1 MDIFE
6 SFNFDNLKFPNCFV
20 DIRLQKRANNIAN
33 VENGVLEEV
42 SSNEQAGV
50 GVRALINGAWGF
62 SSTNDTDAVQR
73 CIDSAYRIALA
84 TSRNSNRDHFEIDPP
99 SIKGKFENKVKINPE
114 DIPLEEKIT
123 YAFEIE
129 KGAKID
135 PLVRNT
141 NSVCTDS
148 ITEQLYIS
156 SAGSELYQKTTRV
169 YLKSVVASGND
180 TLQMGYDLIGGTR
193 GYEVLKEKSLN
204 DLGKEACNKSIRLL
218 SAKRVKGGEMTV
230 VLDPKILGVFIHEA
244 LGHACEADIVLQ
256 GDSIL
261 EGKIGEKI
269 GADGVYIYD
278 DPTYQEKNGSYFFDD
293 EGIKAKKTCLLE
305 DGILKSYLHNL
316 ETASRFKSTP
326 TGNGRAQGFSSRPLV
341 RMSNVYM
348 GKGDHTFEELIDI
361 KEGLYVKGGRGGQVD
376 TAKGL
381 FTFGCEEVYEIKDG
395 EIGELY
401 RDASLSGNTLEIL
414 KNISGIGRDFLIGN
428 PGSCGKGQYVPVDD
442 GGPHIRTRALVGG
455 E

>member
-50 GVRALINGAWGF
+50 GVRALIDGAWGF

-348 GKGDHTFEELIDI
+348 GRGDHTFEELIDI

>member
-20 DIRLQKRANNIAN
+20 DIRLQKRTNNIAN

-50 GVRALINGAWGF
+50 GVRALIDGAWGF

-84 TSRNSNRDHFEIDPP
+84 TSRNSNRDHFKINPP
-99 SIKGKFENKVKINPE
+99 SIKGKFENKVKIKPE
-114 DIPLEEKIT
+114 DISLEEKIT

-169 YLKSVVASGND
+169 YLKSVVASGNG

-193 GYEVLKEKSLN
+193 GYEILKEKSLN

-218 SAKRVKGGEMTV
+218 SAKKVKGGEMTV

-305 DGILKSYLHNL
+305 DGILKSYLHDL

-348 GKGDHTFEELIDI
+348 GKGDHKFEELIDI

>member
-218 SAKRVKGGEMTV
+218 SAKKVKGGEMTV

>member
-218 SAKRVKGGEMTV
+218 SAKKVKGGEMTV

-348 GKGDHTFEELIDI
+348 GKGNHTFEELIDI

>member
-218 SAKRVKGGEMTV
+218 SAKKVKGGEMTV

-348 GKGDHTFEELIDI
+348 GKGDHKFEELIDI

>member
-218 SAKRVKGGEMTV
+218 SAKKVKGGEMTV

-348 GKGDHTFEELIDI
+348 GRGDHTFEELIDI

>member
-348 GKGDHTFEELIDI
+348 GRGDHTFEELIDI

>member
-50 GVRALINGAWGF
+50 GVRALIDGAWGF

-218 SAKRVKGGEMTV
+218 SAKKVKGGEMTV

-348 GKGDHTFEELIDI
+348 GRGDHTFEELIDI

>member
-6 SFNFDNLKFPNCFV
+6 SFNCDNLKFPNCFV
-20 DIRLQKRANNIAN
+20 DIRLQKRINNVAN
-33 VENGVLEEV
+33 VENGELDEV
-42 SSNEQAGV
+42 SSNDQAGV
-50 GVRALINGAWGF
+50 GVRALVNGAWGF
-62 SSTNDTDAVQR
+62 SSTNNTEDAQR
-73 CIDSAYRIALA
+73 CIDSAFRIAVA
-84 TSRNSNRDHFEIDPP
+84 TSRNSKRENFKIDPP
-99 SIKGKFENKVKINPE
+99 ALKGHFENKVKIGPE
-114 DIPLEEKIT
+114 DVSLEEKIS
-123 YAFEIE
+123 YAYEIE

-135 PLVRNT
+135 PLVKNT
-141 NSVCTDS
+141 VSACSDS
-148 ITEQLYIS
+148 ITEQLYINS
-156 SAGSELYQKTTRV
+156 VGSEIYQKTTRV

-180 TLQMGYDLIGGTR
+180 SLQMGYEVMGGTR

-204 DLGKEACNKSIRLL
+204 DLGKEACEKSIRLL
-218 SAKRVKGGEMTV
+218 SAKKVSGGEKTV

-269 GADGVYIYD
+269 GADGVNIYD
-278 DPTYQEKNGSYFFDD
+278 DPTFLEKNGTYFFDD
-293 EGIKAKKTCLLE
+293 EGIKAEKTCLLE
-305 DGILKSYLHNL
+305 DGVLKSYLHNL
-316 ETASRFKSTP
+316 ETASRFNAKP

-348 GKGDHTFEELIDI
+348 GSGDQSFEELINI
-361 KEGLYVKGGRGGQVD
+361 KDGLYVKGGRGGQVD

-381 FTFGCEEVYEIKDG
+381 FTFGCEEAYEIKNG
-395 EIGELY
+395 ELGGLY
-401 RDASLSGNTLEIL
+401 RDVSLSGNTLEIL
-414 KNISGIGRDFLIGN
+414 RNIEGIGKDFEIGN